1 MIIINCKNKKLEAML
16 KEYRQKVERIG
27 QTQELRD
34 RQSHEKTSEKRRRI
48 KKLAQYKNKKYGD
61 S

>member
-1 MIIINCKNKKLEAML
+1 MIIINCKNKKLESLL

-34 RQSHEKTSEKRRRI
+34 RQTHEKPSEKRRRI
-48 KKLAQYKNKKYGD
+48 KKLAQYRNRKNEN

>member
-1 MIIINCKNKKLEAML
+1 MIIINCTNRKIETCL
-16 KEYRQKVERIG
+16 KEYRQKADKIG

-34 RQSHEKTSEKRRRI
+34 RKTYDAPSQRKR
-48 KKLAQYKNKKYGD
+48 KQKNFAKYKQKKYGN